1 MDNKL
6 IVKLSSIGSQQATTN
21 GRRNEEIN
29 QLLDYS
35 ATYPADG
42 ILYHSINMVLCAHSD
57 AGFHNKI
64 KGRRR
69 SGDNIFLSKNDMMP
83 RWNGPVLT
91 LAQIIKFVTS
101 SASEAELGALFI
113 TAQAMAA
120 TRNTLEEMRWPQPKS
135 PIQTNNS
142 AAAGV
147 VNNTDRIQG

>member
-64 KGRRR
+64 KGRSRAGAR
-69 SGDNIFLSKNDMMP
+69 IFLSENNPMP
-83 RWNGPVLT
+83 RWNGPVLSFA
-91 LAQIIKFVTS
+91 LIIKKIVYST
-101 SASEAELGALFI
+101 SEAELGALFI
-113 TAQAMAA
+113 TAQEMLAM
-120 TRNTLEEMRWPQPKS
+120 RNTPE
-135 PIQTNNS
+135 
-142 AAAGV
+142 
-147 VNNTDRIQG
+147 